1 MRLKLYSSQRSQFP
15 RNVDKSWGTHTSE
28 NPKQCVTG
36 LVPRVLYHFWRL
48 GGSLRMRLV
57 GGWVLVGGGLW
68 MRWPCVL
75 SSTTAIIP
83 TYTGGDDSSS
93 WGLGKNEAVMELTSA
108 ILTLTPGVEGRK
120 PGRHRANSSY
130 PIACCGVGPPTWEG
144 REGKRKVGD
153 IQHSVSQRRLL
164 GGQVLWYNY
173 QLKNSSLDQVEQS
186 PSSYSCI

>member
-57 GGWVLVGGGLW
+57 GGWGPLNEVTL
-68 MRWPCVL
+68 C
-75 SSTTAIIP
+75 SIFYHSIIP

-93 WGLGKNEAVMELTSA
+93 WGLGKNKAVMELTSA